1 MLKILPFPALLL
13 FCTSLWAAGP
23 EPASAAPEG
32 PSI

>member
-1 MLKILPFPALLL
+1 MLKILPLPALLL
-13 FCTSLWAAGP
+13 FCTSLWAGP